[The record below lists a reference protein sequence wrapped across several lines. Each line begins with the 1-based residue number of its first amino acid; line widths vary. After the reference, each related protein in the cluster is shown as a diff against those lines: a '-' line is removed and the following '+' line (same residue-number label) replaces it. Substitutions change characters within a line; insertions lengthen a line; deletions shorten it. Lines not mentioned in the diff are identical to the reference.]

1 MLKSLPNWPARVA
14 AAHTISRE
22 MRAGEK
28 YVFQPARFAGL
39 RIPALLLLGGDSPP
53 KFKRAIE
60 SVHAA
65 LPQSRVAV
73 MPGQQHAAI
82 NTAPDL
88 FLREVLGF
96 LRT

>member
-1 MLKSLPNWPARVA
+1 MARVSYSVSTELEPKVVWDA
-14 AAHTISRE
+14 LT
-22 MRAGEK
+22 G
-28 YVFQPARFAGL
+28 QLL
-39 RIPALLLLGGDSPP
+39 RQW
-53 KFKRAIE
+53 R
-60 SVHAA
+60 